1 MSKPDIFQGSVAIA
15 ETARDRASY
24 TGFLAG
30 LFESDVRWKL
40 FSSIEIPP
48 MSSLAL
54 DFLHRFRTTLLP
66 LDPERVDSEGELPEP
81 ILKEFAQ
88 LGAFGIKIPRQYGGL
103 ECTQSEYQK
112 VATLCG
118 SVDASLTVLLSA
130 AQSIGVPEPLRLFGT
145 DKQKAKYL
153 PRLAQGEISGFA
165 LTERNVG
172 CDISKVETY
181 AVRVLE
187 QGKTVGYRLT
197 GEKFFITNSAKRD
210 GEFLSSMLVVIA
222 RIVDRPEEMNDP
234 GFQKRYGAFIVETQW
249 PGCSVTR
256 LRFEGVRAIYNGIP
270 TFRDVY
276 VPVENRLGGEED
288 GLRIALATLTVG
300 RLTLPAAC
308 LGGLKQCLSLMRWW
322 GQSRV
327 QWNRPIGEHN
337 LIGEKLCRTAAYTL
351 ALEAVMAFC
360 GAWANKKGDLRLE
373 SAAAKII
380 GSEWYWE
387 AVNELFQVRGGR
399 GFMTA
404 EAQRKSGE
412 PSLPV
417 MRMLRDARINL
428 VWEGTSEILRVW
440 MAREALSPYIDR
452 GVAFLQGT
460 WTDKLAAPLYYAH
473 MSLRSCLPLLRRTPA
488 PFGSENSRWV
498 RFIEA
503 AARRITRST
512 LKATLRHQQ
521 RLHNKQLL
529 LQHLVNDSLL
539 LFPMA
544 ATLWYANQ
552 PEMRM
557 KPGIQD
563 LVDYFCQDM
572 ADRLCPP
579 SSLAGRI
586 RRHKKDSVVYRLA
599 KMLMS
604 GQYDWLEEGI
614 IPVLRNDTA
623 ARNMNPSNPNDLAS
637 DLSAGQSN
645 VDHTQVRTPGD

>member
-1 MSKPDIFQGSVAIA
+1 MGKPDVFQGSVAIA
-15 ETARDRASY
+15 ETARDKASY

-30 LFESDVRWKL
+30 LFASDVRWGL
-40 FSSIEIPP
+40 FTSVGIPQISPLAVDFIE
-48 MSSLAL
+48 
-54 DFLHRFRTTLLP
+54 RFKTALLP

-81 ILKEFAQ
+81 VLKEFAE
-88 LGAFGIKIPRQYGGL
+88 LGAFGIKIPRQFGGL
-103 ECTQSEYQK
+103 GFTQSEYQK

-118 SVDASLTVLLSA
+118 SFDASLTVLLSA

-145 DKQKAKYL
+145 DEQKAKYL

-181 AVRVLE
+181 AVRVWE
-187 QGKTVGYRLT
+187 HGKTVGYRLT

-222 RIVDRPEEMNDP
+222 RIVDRPEELNDP
-234 GFQKRYGAFIVETQW
+234 RAQKRYGAFIVETQW

-270 TFRDVY
+270 TFHEVY
-276 VPVENRLGGEED
+276 VPVDNRLGGEED

-327 QWNRPIGEHN
+327 QWNKPIGEHN
-337 LIGEKLCRTAAYTL
+337 LIGEKLCRVAAYTL
-351 ALEAVMAFC
+351 ALDAVMAFC

-387 AVNELFQVRGGR
+387 AVNDLFQVRGGR
-399 GFMTA
+399 GFMTT

-412 PSLPV
+412 HALPV

-428 VWEGTSEILRVW
+428 VWEGTSEILRIW

-452 GVAFLQGT
+452 GLAFLQGT
-460 WTDKLAAPLYYAH
+460 WADKLAAPLYYAD
-473 MSLRSCLPLLRRTPA
+473 MSLRSCLPFPHSGPP
-488 PFGSENSRWV
+488 PFANQYGRWV

-503 AARRITRST
+503 SARGLTRST
-512 LKATLRHQQ
+512 LMATLRHQQ

-544 ATLWYANQ
+544 ATVWFADQ
-552 PEMRM
+552 PEMRT
-557 KPGIQD
+557 KPGIRE

-579 SSLAGRI
+579 PLWPEECGGTRRI
-586 RRHKKDSVVYRLA
+586 PSCIVSRR
-599 KMLMS
+599 
-604 GQYDWLEEGI
+604 
-614 IPVLRNDTA
+614 
-623 ARNMNPSNPNDLAS
+623 
-637 DLSAGQSN
+637 
-645 VDHTQVRTPGD
+645 

>member
-1 MSKPDIFQGSVAIA
+1 
-15 ETARDRASY
+15 
-24 TGFLAG
+24 
-30 LFESDVRWKL
+30 
-40 FSSIEIPP
+40 
-48 MSSLAL
+48 
-54 DFLHRFRTTLLP
+54 
-66 LDPERVDSEGELPEP
+66 
-81 ILKEFAQ
+81 LKEFAQ

-103 ECTQSEYQK
+103 EFTQSEYQNI
-112 VATLCG
+112 ATLCG
-118 SVDASLTVLLSA
+118 SCDASLTVLLSA

-145 DKQKAKYL
+145 DQQKAKYL

-181 AVRVLE
+181 AVRVRE
-187 QGKTVGYRLT
+187 HGKTVGYRLT

-222 RIVDRPEEMNDP
+222 RIVDRPEEVKDP
-234 GFQKRYGAFIVETQW
+234 RIQKCYGAFIVETQW
-249 PGCSVTR
+249 PGCAVTR
-256 LRFEGVRAIYNGIP
+256 LRFEGVRAIYNGVP

-276 VPVENRLGGEED
+276 VPIENRLGGEED

-322 GQSRV
+322 GHSRV
-327 QWNRPIGEHN
+327 QWNKPIGEHN
-337 LIGEKLCRTAAYTL
+337 LIGEKLCRVAGYTL

-387 AVNELFQVRGGR
+387 AVNDLFQVRGGR

-404 EAQRKSGE
+404 DSQRRSGE
-412 PSLPV
+412 AAIPV

-428 VWEGTSEILRVW
+428 VWEGTSEILRIW

-452 GVAFLQGT
+452 GLAILQGT
-460 WTDKLAAPLYYAH
+460 WANKFSAAFYYAH
-473 MSLRSCLPLLRRTPA
+473 MSVRSCLPFLHPGGT
-488 PFGSENSRWV
+488 PFGKEYGRWV
-498 RFIEA
+498 RCIEA
-503 AARRITRST
+503 SARRLTRST
-512 LKATLRHQQ
+512 LMATTRHQQ

-544 ATLWYANQ
+544 AIIWFADQ
-552 PEMRM
+552 PEMRT
-557 KPGIQD
+557 KPGIRE

-579 SSLAGRI
+579 ASLAGRI

-599 KMLMS
+599 KGIMS
-604 GQYDWLEEGI
+604 GEYAWLEEGI
-614 IPVLRNDTA
+614 ISALRNDGTS
-623 ARNMNPSNPNDLAS
+623 RNMNLSNSMDMSSFSRHGSPH
-637 DLSAGQSN
+637 
-645 VDHTQVRTPGD
+645 VEHTDR

>member
-1 MSKPDIFQGSVAIA
+1 MSKPDVFQGSVAVA
-15 ETARDRASY
+15 ETARDRATY

-30 LFESDVRWKL
+30 LFESDVRWTL
-40 FSSIEIPP
+40 FTSVGIPP
-48 MSSLAL
+48 ISSLAA
-54 DFLHRFRTTLLP
+54 DFLHQFKTALLP

-81 ILKEFAQ
+81 ILKEFAR

-103 ECTQSEYQK
+103 EFTQSEYQK

-118 SVDASLTVLLSA
+118 SFDASLTVLLSA

-181 AVRVLE
+181 AVRVRE
-187 QGKTVGYRLT
+187 QGETVGYRLT

-222 RIVDRPEEMNDP
+222 RIVDRPDELNDP
-234 GFQKRYGAFIVETQW
+234 RAQKRYGAFIVETQW

-270 TFRDVY
+270 TFCDVY
-276 VPVENRLGGEED
+276 VPIENRLGGEED

-308 LGGLKQCLSLMRWW
+308 LGGLKQCVSLMRWW

-327 QWNRPIGEHN
+327 QWNKPIGEHN
-337 LIGEKLCRTAAYTL
+337 LIGEKLCRVAAYTL

-387 AVNELFQVRGGR
+387 AVNDLFQVRGGR

-404 EAQRKSGE
+404 EAQRKCGE
-412 PSLPV
+412 ASLPV

-428 VWEGTSEILRVW
+428 VWEGTSEILRIW

-452 GVAFLQGT
+452 GLAFLQGT
-460 WTDKLAAPLYYAH
+460 WADKVAAPLYYTR
-473 MSLRSCLPLLRRTPA
+473 MSLRACLPF
-488 PFGSENSRWV
+488 FGPQSRLFGEENGRWV

-503 AARRITRST
+503 SARGLTRST
-512 LKATLRHQQ
+512 LMATLRHQQ

-544 ATLWYANQ
+544 ATIWYANQ
-552 PEMRM
+552 PEMRT
-557 KPGIQD
+557 KPGIQE

-586 RRHKKDSVVYRLA
+586 RKHKKDSIVYHLA
-599 KMLMS
+599 KALMS
-604 GQYDWLEEGI
+604 GKYDWLEEGI
-614 IPVLRNDTA
+614 VSSTPTK
-623 ARNMNPSNPNDLAS
+623 PSS
-637 DLSAGQSN
+637 
-645 VDHTQVRTPGD
+645 

>member
-1 MSKPDIFQGSVAIA
+1 MSKPDVFRGSVAIA

-40 FSSIEIPP
+40 FTSVEIPQI
-48 MSSLAL
+48 SSLAI
-54 DFLHRFRTTLLP
+54 DFINQFRTALLP
-66 LDPERVDSEGELPEP
+66 IDPERVDSEGELPEGV
-81 ILKEFAQ
+81 LKEFAQ
-88 LGAFGIKIPRQYGGL
+88 LGALGIKIPRRYGGL
-103 ECTQSEYQK
+103 EFTQAEYQK
-112 VATLCG
+112 IATLCG
-118 SVDASLTVLLSA
+118 SFDASLTVLLSA

-145 DKQKAKYL
+145 DEQKAKYL

-181 AVRVLE
+181 AVRIRE
-187 QGKTVGYRLT
+187 RGETVGYRLT

-222 RIVDRPEEMNDP
+222 RIVDRPEELSDP
-234 GFQKRYGAFIVETQW
+234 RTRKCYGAFIVETQW

-270 TFRDVY
+270 TFQDVY
-276 VPVENRLGGEED
+276 VPSENRLGGEED

-308 LGGLKQCLSLMRWW
+308 LGGLKQCVSLMRWW

-327 QWNRPIGEHN
+327 QWNKPIGEHN
-337 LIGEKLCRTAAYTL
+337 LIGEKICRVAAYTL
-351 ALEAVMAFC
+351 ALDAVMAFC
-360 GAWANKKGDLRLE
+360 GAWTNKKGDLRLE

-387 AVNELFQVRGGR
+387 AVNDLFQVRGGR

-412 PSLPV
+412 QSLPV

-428 VWEGTSEILRVW
+428 VWEGTSEILRIW

-452 GVAFLQGT
+452 GLAFLQGT
-460 WTDKLAAPLYYAH
+460 WTDKAAAALYYTH
-473 MSLRSCLPLLRRTPA
+473 MSLRSCLPFPRLRGT
-488 PFGSENSRWV
+488 PFGDESGRWV

-503 AARRITRST
+503 SARRLTRST
-512 LKATLRHQQ
+512 LMATLRHQQ

-529 LQHLVNDSLL
+529 LQHLVNDSLS

-544 ATLWYANQ
+544 ATIWFADQ
-552 PEMRM
+552 PEMRN
-557 KPGIQD
+557 KPGIRE

-572 ADRLCPP
+572 ADRMCPP

-586 RRHKKDSVVYRLA
+586 RRHKKDSRVYRLA
-599 KMLMS
+599 KVIMS
-604 GQYDWLEEGI
+604 GGYGWLEEGI
-614 IPVLRNDTA
+614 MPGLRNDGA
-623 ARNMNPSNPNDLAS
+623 APHSSNPT
-637 DLSAGQSN
+637 DLSS
-645 VDHTQVRTPGD
+645 